1 MATGRLLLQMT
12 LMGLPA
18 RPRLGAG
25 LFEMDALVHVIDP
38 RKRDEMV
45 LTAGVGII
53 LGQLD
58 LIPTFQTVHSADVH
72 AVRTEDFHMF
82 LDHRRCDHVVLHCFE
97 RYLAAMVGGSSH
109 NARGSRPV

>member
-58 LIPTFQTVHSADVH
+58 LIPTFQTVHSADV
-72 AVRTEDFHMF
+72 
-82 LDHRRCDHVVLHCFE
+82 L
-97 RYLAAMVGGSSH
+97 
-109 NARGSRPV
+109 ARGRVFQVTVSSDQFVVVVDPNAAT